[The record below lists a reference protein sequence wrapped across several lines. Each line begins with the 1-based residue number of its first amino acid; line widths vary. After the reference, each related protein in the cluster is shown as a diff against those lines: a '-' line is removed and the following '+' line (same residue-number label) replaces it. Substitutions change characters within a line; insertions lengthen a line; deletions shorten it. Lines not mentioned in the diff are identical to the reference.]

1 MKKNLLRRFFATVL
15 LLAISSLTWAYDFVV
30 DGIYYNI
37 NSDKTSVTVTYKT
50 TSYNSYSGSVV
61 IPSTVTYNDTEYSV
75 TSIGNE
81 AFRDCSGLTSVTIP
95 NSVTSIGSSAFYG
108 CSGLKKAEFASIE
121 SLCKILFSSY
131 SSNPLYYVKHL
142 FINGQEVKDVVI
154 PNSVTSIGEYTFRG
168 CSGLTSV
175 TIPNSVTSI
184 GQYAFQYCSGLTSI
198 TIPNSVTS
206 IGNYTF
212 QYCSGLTS
220 VTIGNSVTSIGSS
233 AFYNCSGLTSVTIG
247 NSVTSIG
254 SSAFWNCS
262 GLTSVTIPNSVTSI
276 GSSAFSGCSGLTSVT
291 IPNSVTSIGQYAFQ
305 YCRGLTSVTIPSSVT
320 SIGTRAFSSCSAIES
335 IIVDESNP
343 TYDSRNQSDAII
355 ETSSNTLIA
364 GCKNTLIP
372 ESVTNIGSYSFEGCT
387 GLESATIPSSVAS
400 IGSNAFNSCTSL
412 TSVTLNS
419 NEIVSKTYT
428 SNNNL
433 TTIFG
438 SQVKEY
444 ILGEGITSVGDYTFY
459 GSNSLTTVT
468 IPGSVTNIGSNAFNS
483 CTGLTTVRLNSNG
496 IVSNTY
502 TSNNNLTTIFG
513 SQVKEYILGE
523 GITSVGDYAF
533 YGSNGLTSVTIPG
546 SVTSIG
552 VDAFY
557 YTAWYDNQPNGL
569 VYAGKVAY
577 KYKGTMPTGTN
588 ISLKE
593 GTLGIGSKAFY
604 GCSGLTSISI
614 PNSVTRIG
622 NHAFSHCSSLSK
634 IYCYAENVPS
644 TESELIFDE
653 TPINSAKL
661 FVPKGSVESYKAY
674 SPWKDF
680 GKVLPY
686 NTTIYYI
693 VDGEIYMQY
702 MIEADTPIT
711 PEPIPTKEGYTFSGW
726 SAIPET
732 MPADDVIVTGTF
744 SINKYTLTYL
754 LNGEVY
760 LTETVVYGTPLEPEP
775 ALRRE
780 GYTFTGWS
788 TIPET
793 MPASDVIIKGAFY
806 INGDV
811 NTDNEVDVVDVVD
824 IARFV
829 VGTPAITFM
838 EVLAD
843 INKDGTVNI
852 GDAVVL
858 VNDIV
863 GNQNFARIQLDT
875 NRDASN
881 NMLTLTRRNG
891 NLSLNLKNE
900 SCYSAFQFDLYVPEG
915 MDVSG
920 IMLNPERKHKHQI
933 LYNKIEDG
941 HYRIAALSTVNNIFK
956 GHDGELLNI
965 TLDEIPDNEI
975 SIRKILFF
983 DSEGQSYQFDDI
995 ESMIVTQIENL
1006 SSTILKE
1013 KEIIYDL
1020 QARKRDK
1027 LQRGI
1032 NIVNGKKIVY

>member
-1 MKKNLLRRFFATVL
+1 MKQNSLRRFFATSML
-15 LLAISSLTWAYDFVV
+15 FAITTLTWAYDFAVN
-30 DGIYYNI
+30 GIYYNK
-37 NSDKTSVTVTYKT
+37 NSDGTSVTVTYKT
-50 TSYNSYSGSVV
+50 TSYNSYSGSVA
-61 IPSTVTYNDTEYSV
+61 IPSQVTYNNNTYD
-75 TSIGNE
+75 
-81 AFRDCSGLTSVTIP
+81 
-95 NSVTSIGSSAFYG
+95 
-108 CSGLKKAEFASIE
+108 
-121 SLCKILFSSY
+121 
-131 SSNPLYYVKHL
+131 
-142 FINGQEVKDVVI
+142 
-154 PNSVTSIGEYTFRG
+154 VTSIGESAFRG
-168 CSGLTSV
+168 
-175 TIPNSVTSI
+175 
-184 GQYAFQYCSGLTSI
+184 CSGLTSI

-206 IGNYTF
+206 IGNFTF
-212 QYCSGLTS
+212 YCCTSLTSVTIPNSVTSIGWYAFFCCTGLTSVTIPNSVTSIRDKAFYGCRGLTS
-220 VTIGNSVTSIGSS
+220 VTIGSSVTSIGEDAFMFCSGLTKAEFASIESLCNISFGNSDANPLYYAKHLYINGQEVTDLVIPNSVTSIGDR
-233 AFYNCSGLTSVTIG
+233 AFSGCNGLTSITIP

-254 SSAFWNCS
+254 NTAFLGTAWYDNQPNGLVYAGKVAYGYKGTMPTGTNISLKEGTLGIGGGAFESCTALTS
-262 GLTSVTIPNSVTSI
+262 VTIPESVTSIGIGAFYGCTGLTSVTIPNSVTSI
-276 GSSAFSGCSGLTSVT
+276 GIGAF
-291 IPNSVTSIGQYAFQ
+291 
-305 YCRGLTSVTIPSSVT
+305 
-320 SIGTRAFSSCSAIES
+320 
-335 IIVDESNP
+335 D
-343 TYDSRNQSDAII
+343 
-355 ETSSNTLIA
+355 
-364 GCKNTLIP
+364 
-372 ESVTNIGSYSFEGCT
+372 
-387 GLESATIPSSVAS
+387 
-400 IGSNAFNSCTSL
+400 
-412 TSVTLNS
+412 
-419 NEIVSKTYT
+419 
-428 SNNNL
+428 
-433 TTIFG
+433 
-438 SQVKEY
+438 
-444 ILGEGITSVGDYTFY
+444 
-459 GSNSLTTVT
+459 
-468 IPGSVTNIGSNAFNS
+468 
-483 CTGLTTVRLNSNG
+483 
-496 IVSNTY
+496 
-502 TSNNNLTTIFG
+502 
-513 SQVKEYILGE
+513 
-523 GITSVGDYAF
+523 
-533 YGSNGLTSVTIPG
+533 
-546 SVTSIG
+546 
-552 VDAFY
+552 

-588 ISLKE
+588 ISLEE
-593 GTLGIGSKAFY
+593 GTLGIAGYAFSY
-604 GCSGLTSISI
+604 CSGLTSVTIPNSVTSIGERAFRECSGLTSVTIGNSVTSIGSYAFYGCNGLTSVTI

-622 NHAFSHCSSLSK
+622 NNAFSHCSSLSK

-644 TESELIFDE
+644 TESELIFEE

-661 FVPKGSVESYKAY
+661 LVPKGSLESYKAF

-702 MIEADTPIT
+702 MIEVDTPIT

-1020 QARKRDK
+1020 QARKREK

>member
-1 MKKNLLRRFFATVL
+1 MKQNSLRRFFATSML
-15 LLAISSLTWAYDFVV
+15 FAITTLTWAYDFAVN
-30 DGIYYNI
+30 GIYYNK
-37 NSDKTSVTVTYKT
+37 NSDGTSVTVTYKT
-50 TSYNSYSGSVV
+50 TSYNSYSGSVA
-61 IPSTVTYNDTEYSV
+61 IPSQVTYNNNTYDVTSIGESAFRGCSGLTSITIPNSV
-75 TSIGNE
+75 TSIGNFTFYCCTSLTSVTIPNSVTSIGWY
-81 AFRDCSGLTSVTIP
+81 AFFCCTGLTSVTIPNSVTSIRDKAFYGCRGLTSVTIGSSVTSIGEDAFMFCSGLTKAEFASIESLCNISFGNSDANPLYYAKHLYINGQEVTDLVIPNSVTSIGDRAFSGCNGLTSITIPNSVTSIGSSAFYNCSGLTSVTIP

-108 CSGLKKAEFASIE
+108 CSGL
-121 SLCKILFSSY
+121 
-131 SSNPLYYVKHL
+131 
-142 FINGQEVKDVVI
+142 
-154 PNSVTSIGEYTFRG
+154 
-168 CSGLTSV
+168 TSV

-184 GQYAFQYCSGLTSI
+184 GI
-198 TIPNSVTS
+198 
-206 IGNYTF
+206 
-212 QYCSGLTS
+212 
-220 VTIGNSVTSIGSS
+220 
-233 AFYNCSGLTSVTIG
+233 
-247 NSVTSIG
+247 
-254 SSAFWNCS
+254 
-262 GLTSVTIPNSVTSI
+262 
-276 GSSAFSGCSGLTSVT
+276 SAFSGCSGLTSVT
-291 IPNSVTSIGQYAFQ
+291 IPNSVTSIGDRAFSGCNGLTSITIPNSVTSIGNTAFLGTAWYDNQPNGLVYAGKVAYGYKGTMPTGTNISLKEGTLGIGGGAFESCTALTSVTIPESVTSIGIGAF
-305 YCRGLTSVTIPSSVT
+305 YGCTGLTSVTIPNSVT
-320 SIGTRAFSSCSAIES
+320 SIGIGAF
-335 IIVDESNP
+335 D
-343 TYDSRNQSDAII
+343 
-355 ETSSNTLIA
+355 
-364 GCKNTLIP
+364 
-372 ESVTNIGSYSFEGCT
+372 
-387 GLESATIPSSVAS
+387 
-400 IGSNAFNSCTSL
+400 
-412 TSVTLNS
+412 
-419 NEIVSKTYT
+419 
-428 SNNNL
+428 
-433 TTIFG
+433 
-438 SQVKEY
+438 
-444 ILGEGITSVGDYTFY
+444 
-459 GSNSLTTVT
+459 
-468 IPGSVTNIGSNAFNS
+468 
-483 CTGLTTVRLNSNG
+483 
-496 IVSNTY
+496 
-502 TSNNNLTTIFG
+502 
-513 SQVKEYILGE
+513 
-523 GITSVGDYAF
+523 
-533 YGSNGLTSVTIPG
+533 
-546 SVTSIG
+546 
-552 VDAFY
+552 

-588 ISLKE
+588 ISLEE
-593 GTLGIGSKAFY
+593 GTLGIAGYAFSY
-604 GCSGLTSISI
+604 CSGLTSVTIPNSVTSIGERAFRECSGLTSVTIGNSVTSIGSYAFYGCNGLTSVTI

-622 NHAFSHCSSLSK
+622 NNAFSHCSSLSK

-644 TESELIFDE
+644 TESELIFEE

-661 FVPKGSVESYKAY
+661 LVPKGSLESYKAF

-702 MIEADTPIT
+702 MIEVDTPIT

-1020 QARKRDK
+1020 QARKREK